1 MDDVRKRDLEDGY
14 YFSYQEKPNGR
25 GGFHPVNLTLNHDAS
40 GLHEKITD
48 SEGWFLNFPGVVDG
62 DWQNKLTHPFREK
75 MEFVYGVKP
84 TSQGGWEFF
93 WEVQP
98 DGMYYM
104 DDDGFGMENDI
115 EIQLM
120 SYMDRHGRFICPF
133 YLRP

>member
-1 MDDVRKRDLEDGY
+1 MGIGRTNLRIL
-14 YFSYQEKPNGR
+14 FEK
-25 GGFHPVNLTLNHDAS
+25 
-40 GLHEKITD
+40 
-48 SEGWFLNFPGVVDG
+48 
-62 DWQNKLTHPFREK
+62 K

-84 TSQGGWEFF
+84 TSQRGWEFF
-93 WEVQP
+93 REVQP